1 MSRPT
6 QESAKNKLIEV
17 STNDAVRTARPAVLL
32 SVHDEFSSVEAIWR
46 QFEKT
51 ADCFAFQTF
60 DFLSTWYEHIGSRA
74 QIDVQIVVAWGTSAK
89 PLMIL
94 PLGIEKRGAVRKLI
108 WLGNDINDYNA
119 PLLAPNFAD
128 HVPPGEF
135 AALWTDIQPVLSP
148 HDFVELMR
156 QPAMVEG
163 QANPFLELDTQL
175 NASGAHIT
183 ILGNDFDAYYER
195 KRSKKAKRTF
205 LRNRRKLEELGET
218 TYVHPETRQDIEASI
233 DRLVTL
239 KSDALNA
246 MGAHD
251 FLAQPGY
258 VAFYKALALQSN
270 SGGLAHVSHMEIA
283 GDYVAGNWGLVHK
296 KRFYYLLV
304 SYDALKFGRYTPGV
318 QALVE
323 TMRWA
328 VDEGITVFDFTIG
341 DERYKDEWCEISIY
355 LHDHLTAK
363 TLRGSVFLLLTRL
376 VLALKRK
383 IKQTPILWENF
394 IKLRVKFRTR

>member
-1 MSRPT
+1 
-6 QESAKNKLIEV
+6 
-17 STNDAVRTARPAVLL
+17 
-32 SVHDEFSSVEAIWR
+32 
-46 QFEKT
+46 
-51 ADCFAFQTF
+51 
-60 DFLSTWYEHIGSRA
+60 
-74 QIDVQIVVAWGTSAK
+74 VAHG
-89 PLMIL
+89 
-94 PLGIEKRGAVRKLI
+94 
-108 WLGNDINDYNA
+108 D
-119 PLLAPNFAD
+119 
-128 HVPPGEF
+128 F

-175 NASGAHIT
+175 NASGAHT
-183 ILGNDFDAYYER
+183 TFLGDDFDAYYER

-218 TYVHPETRQDIEASI
+218 TYVHPETRQDIEASV

-239 KSDALNA
+239 KSDSLNA

-258 VAFYKALALQSN
+258 VAFYKALALQST
-270 SGGLAHVSHMEIA
+270 SSGLAHVSHMEIA
-283 GDYVAGNWGLVHK
+283 GNYVAGNWGLVHK
-296 KRFYYLLV
+296 QRFYYLLV
-304 SYDALKFGRYTPGV
+304 GYDALKFGRYTPGV

-341 DERYKDEWCEISIY
+341 DERYKDEWCEIGID

-376 VLALKRK
+376 VLVLKRK

-394 IKLRVKFRTR
+394 TKLRAKFRTR

>member
-1 MSRPT
+1 MSPPT
-6 QESAKNKLIEV
+6 QKSTKNQLVDV
-17 STNDAVRTARPAVLL
+17 SINDTTRTARSAVLL

-46 QFEKT
+46 QFET
-51 ADCFAFQTF
+51 SADCFAFQTF
-60 DFLSTWYEHIGSRA
+60 DFLSTWHEHIGSLS
-74 QIDVQIVVAWGTSAK
+74 QVDVQIIVAWGTDAK

-94 PLGIEKRGAVRKLI
+94 PFGIKKSGVGRKLV
-108 WLGNDINDYNA
+108 WLGDDITDYNA

-128 HVPPGEF
+128 HVAPGDF
-135 AALWTDIQPVLSP
+135 GALWKDIQPVLPP

-156 QPAMVEG
+156 QPAMVQG

-183 ILGNDFDAYYER
+183 ILGDDFDAYYDR
-195 KRSKKAKRTF
+195 KRSVKAKRTF
-205 LRNRRKLEELGET
+205 LRNRRKLEEMGET
-218 TYVHPETRQDIEASI
+218 KYVHPETREDIEASV

-239 KSDALNA
+239 KSAALNA

-258 VAFYKALALQSN
+258 AEFYKALALKTV
-270 SGGLAHVSHMEIA
+270 SGGLAHASHLEIE
-283 GDYVAGNWGLVHK
+283 GTYVAGNWGLVHK
-296 KRFYYLLV
+296 NRFYYLLV
-304 SYDALKFGRYTPGV
+304 SYDAVKFGRYTPGG

-328 VDEGITVFDFTIG
+328 VGEGITVFDFTIG
-341 DERYKDEWCEISIY
+341 DERYKNDWCEIAMD

-363 TLRGSVFLLLTRL
+363 TARGAGFLLVARL
-376 VLALKRK
+376 ALALKRK
-383 IKQTPILWENF
+383 IKQTPVLWENF
-394 IKLRVKFRTR
+394 TKLRVKLGTK